1 MMMMMMMMILCGWRD
16 VKIEKLILLSI
27 KPNSFES
34 NQDFFF
40 LLLFFFFFFFFFF
53 PGSVQYCSRWYLCV
67 WKAHN
72 YVFHPVSQKFP
83 QRCLQTIPLRA
94 HVWLTM
100 PLSRLFKED
109 STLGGSIQCWRAYFD
124 CMLIPWSAQ
133 YHFANLTDSA
143 DAWDLQGAISVN
155 RWMDIMRMSLQWLNQ
170 VPQNQHAR
178 ELISAGKTSH
188 KHNSKD
194 LSRLPGTRVNTRY
207 INSIL
212 EGVYVI
218 VFTRMPGETYTED
231 VPLVAFVY
239 LVCTRMPGE
248 SYRGYSDLCCV
259 CVTYFRALIN
269 SLVCW
274 FCTSAL
280 GLVLFRFVSSTAQFG
295 ARVPKSE
302 AWGVLE

>member
-1 MMMMMMMMILCGWRD
+1 MVSMRL
-16 VKIEKLILLSI
+16 EKPIIMCSTPSLRNF
-27 KPNSFES
+27 PNVAF
-34 NQDFFF
+34 
-40 LLLFFFFFFFFFF
+40 
-53 PGSVQYCSRWYLCV
+53 
-67 WKAHN
+67 
-72 YVFHPVSQKFP
+72 
-83 QRCLQTIPLRA
+83 QTIPLRA

-143 DAWDLQGAISVN
+143 DAWDLQGAISAN

-207 INSIL
+207 INSIF

-218 VFTRMPGETYTED
+218 VFTHMPGETYTED

-248 SYRGYSDLCCV
+248 SYRRLLGSLLCLCDV
-259 CVTYFRALIN
+259 FRALIN

-280 GLVLFRFVSSTAQFG
+280 GLVLFQICFQYCTVWSKGAEKRG
-295 ARVPKSE
+295 LGCARVSK
-302 AWGVLE
+302 